1 VALAV
6 WGAREVTSGGY
17 STTGQ
22 AENRV
27 RQIKLSAA
35 MAPLQPVHDAWLDA
49 YGVRLSV
56 LRLDLLHPFISGNKW
71 FKLRPVLEQAE
82 ALGQRT
88 LISFGGAWS
97 NHLLAL
103 AAAGQQAGFITIGLV
118 RGEVLRPLNPVL
130 AAAEAFGMQLLP
142 LSRTEYRER
151 HSDAYLHSLRE
162 RWPQARIIPEGG
174 ATLEG
179 VLGCQEIARALC
191 WNVPATS
198 PRRVA
203 LATATGTTLAGLV
216 SALDESVRVE
226 ATLVLK
232 GEDTLSAQVQ
242 HWLEQLPPGPRAEWQ
257 IVQGWH
263 AGGYARRCPELDAFI
278 AGFVARTGIPLEPV
292 YTGKMMWSV
301 YGRVARGEIPP
312 DSEVIAI
319 HTGGLPP
326 RST

>member
-1 VALAV
+1 M
-6 WGAREVTSGGY
+6 
-17 STTGQ
+17 
-22 AENRV
+22 
-27 RQIKLSAA
+27 RQIKLSATS
-35 MAPLQPVHDAWLDA
+35 APLQAVQDAVLDA
-49 YGVRLSV
+49 HEISLSV

-71 FKLRPVLEQAE
+71 FKLRPVLERAQAQ
-82 ALGQRT
+82 GQRT

-103 AAAGQQAGFITIGLV
+103 AAAGQQAGFTTIGLV

-142 LSRTEYRER
+142 VSRTAYRER
-151 HSDAYLHSLRE
+151 HTDAFLQALRE
-162 RWPQARIIPEGG
+162 RWPQAHLIPEGG
-174 ATLEG
+174 ATLDG
-179 VLGCQEIARALC
+179 VLGCQEIARALR
-191 WNVPATS
+191 WTGSATR

-232 GEDTLSAQVQ
+232 GEDRLSAQVQ
-242 HWLEQLPPGPRAEWQ
+242 HWLEQLPAGPRADWQ

-263 AGGYARRCPELDAFI
+263 AGGYARSHPGLDTFI
-278 AGFVARTGIPLEPV
+278 AGFTARTGIPLEPV

-301 YGRVARGEIPP
+301 YGRIVRGEIPP
-312 DSEVIAI
+312 GSEIIAI
-319 HTGGLPP
+319 HTGGIPP
-326 RST
+326 SAT

>member
-1 VALAV
+1 M
-6 WGAREVTSGGY
+6 
-17 STTGQ
+17 
-22 AENRV
+22 

-35 MAPLQPVHDAWLDA
+35 AAPLQPVGDAFLDA
-49 YGVRLSV
+49 HGIKLSV

-71 FKLRPVLEQAE
+71 FKLRPVLEQAQ
-82 ALGQRT
+82 AQGQRT
-88 LISFGGAWS
+88 LLSFGGAWS

-103 AAAGQQAGFITIGLV
+103 AAAGQASGFTTIGLV

-142 LSRTEYRER
+142 VSRTAYRQR
-151 HSDAYLHSLRE
+151 HSEAFLQELRE

-179 VLGCQEIARALC
+179 VLGCQEIASALR
-191 WNVPATS
+191 WSVPGSAV
-198 PRRVA
+198 RRVT

-216 SALDESVRVE
+216 SALDETVHVE

-232 GEDTLSAQVQ
+232 GEDRLSAEVRQ
-242 HWLEQLPPGPRAEWQ
+242 WLAQLPAGPRAHWQ

-263 AGGYARRCPELDAFI
+263 GGGYARRCPELDSFI
-278 AGFVARTGIPLEPV
+278 AGFMQRTGIPLEPV

-301 YGRVARGEIPP
+301 YGRIASAQIPP
-312 DSEVIAI
+312 GSEVIAI
-319 HTGGLPP
+319 HTGGIPP
-326 RST
+326 RMT